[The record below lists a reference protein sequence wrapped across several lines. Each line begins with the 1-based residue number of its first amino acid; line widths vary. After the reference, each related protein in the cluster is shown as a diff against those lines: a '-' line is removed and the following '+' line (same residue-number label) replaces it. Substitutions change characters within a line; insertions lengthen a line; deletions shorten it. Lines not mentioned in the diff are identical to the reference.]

1 MFGYQCFPC
10 FRPFNSYKLQPL
22 SLNCIFLEYAN
33 QKIGYLSLEP
43 IVGKLY
49 ISRHVLFDEQC
60 FHSLNPQFAT
70 VDNYYTFLDRKHLLF
85 PSRVPSQTLATIENE
100 HPMPTQS
107 LSVQPVSSIDHVPS
121 DSAQATYPTT
131 TLSLPTSPILSP
143 SSPLPM
149 LDGAQ
154 SFSDPS
160 PKPVS
165 SIHI

>member
-1 MFGYQCFPC
+1 M
-10 FRPFNSYKLQPL
+10 
-22 SLNCIFLEYAN
+22 
-33 QKIGYLSLEP
+33 
-43 IVGKLY
+43 
-49 ISRHVLFDEQC
+49 
-60 FHSLNPQFAT
+60 
-70 VDNYYTFLDRKHLLF
+70 DRKHLLF

-100 HPMPTQS
+100 HHVPTQS

-165 SIHI
+165 STHV